1 MECGVPIS
9 VWDSGDVGGYGD
21 SRHDV
26 VEQLFD
32 VVREDTY
39 YVIDRQLGGTFRT
52 ASGIACGC
60 GPSPAAPHFCRQYL
74 SATVRQ
80 CLRLGRRYVVEERIA
95 IATVYSEKFKWPDC
109 LAVCEGSSRSVN

>member
-1 MECGVPIS
+1 MDRNEILRGVLTSRMSAFTCLFHRRMECGVPIS

-60 GPSPAAPHFCRQYL
+60 
-74 SATVRQ
+74 
-80 CLRLGRRYVVEERIA
+80 
-95 IATVYSEKFKWPDC
+95 
-109 LAVCEGSSRSVN
+109 